1 VPLCDAFLLQEE
13 SIEIREAVGNIETLP
28 IAVSM
33 PVETNKDLQAA
44 FEDSLLLQAAPVD
57 ALHSGGR

>member
-1 VPLCDAFLLQEE
+1 MPLCDAFLLQEE

-33 PVETNKDLQAA
+33 PVETNKDLQVA

>member
-33 PVETNKDLQAA
+33 PVETSKDLQVA

>member
-33 PVETNKDLQAA
+33 PVETNKDLQVA